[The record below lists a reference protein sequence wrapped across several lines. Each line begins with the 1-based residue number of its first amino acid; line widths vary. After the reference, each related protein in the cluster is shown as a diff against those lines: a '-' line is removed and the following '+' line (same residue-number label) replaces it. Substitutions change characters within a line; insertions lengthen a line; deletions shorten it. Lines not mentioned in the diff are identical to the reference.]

1 MKRVIAY
8 GAFLVVLG
16 IAGIGLGVF
25 TTHQMPFSG
34 GVLGVGVVLLI
45 VGVLS
50 RG

>member
-16 IAGIGLGVF
+16 IAGIGVGVF
-25 TTHQMPFSG
+25 TTHQMRLSG
-34 GVLGVGVVLLI
+34 GVLGVIMLLI
-45 VGVLS
+45 VGALS